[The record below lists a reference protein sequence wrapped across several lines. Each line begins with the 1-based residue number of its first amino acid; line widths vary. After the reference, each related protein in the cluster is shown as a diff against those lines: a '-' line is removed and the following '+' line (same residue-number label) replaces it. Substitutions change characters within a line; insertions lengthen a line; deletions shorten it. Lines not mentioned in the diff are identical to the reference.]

1 MYSFVSLDGDQKR
14 ALGSPV
20 TGVPWLLGTLLE
32 SWGVSY
38 FTFLIEWALHP
49 CGCFFLRS
57 ATKYGA
63 NCSSCMFLLGAYA
76 WQLLIRCRRLFWMCS
91 KDWTW
96 QQVPVPPDSFFNSAS
111 VQSVNPNTIPSGF
124 STNKDL
130 VHIFRIFTDC
140 FTPELGRTIVAS
152 GRKRPWHTGSG
163 KRWREGWDSK
173 EGINNSPIYQ
183 LKLGPTCGRL
193 HFEMVPPATELK
205 ISWWTQTT

>member
-1 MYSFVSLDGDQKR
+1 MPCYRHWPQTVHHRQGSSVLFLYIIHCKLLRNCAFFFLACIEGCCVYSFVSLDGDQKR

-38 FTFLIEWALHP
+38 FTFLIKWALHP

-57 ATKYGA
+57 AIKYGA

-76 WQLLIRCRRLFWMCS
+76 CQLLIRCRSLFWMCS

-140 FTPELGRTIVAS
+140 FTPELGWTIS
-152 GRKRPWHTGSG
+152 G
-163 KRWREGWDSK
+163 
-173 EGINNSPIYQ
+173 
-183 LKLGPTCGRL
+183 
-193 HFEMVPPATELK
+193 
-205 ISWWTQTT
+205 